1 MQCRRQAA
9 EPHLGGIAKCLQ
21 DSRQNVRKAAYEALK
36 RHIEARSQS
45 VVAAVE
51 AIGTNDP
58 DGFARK
64 LLEEIGQEEAEEEDP
79 EKEDEG
85 GEDHDD
91 GRRWEAGGGGENEE
105 PGRPDTGAGI
115 GDLSA
120 SESSSPSSSASD

>member
-64 LLEEIGQEEAEEEDP
+64 LLEEIGQGSAQP
-79 EKEDEG
+79 
-85 GEDHDD
+85 
-91 GRRWEAGGGGENEE
+91 AGYA
-105 PGRPDTGAGI
+105 PPPARHPPA
-115 GDLSA
+115 
-120 SESSSPSSSASD
+120 PKSSACAIS

>member
-58 DGFARK
+58 EGFARK
-64 LLEEIGQEEAEEEDP
+64 LLAEISQDQAADQ
-79 EKEDEG
+79 
-85 GEDHDD
+85 
-91 GRRWEAGGGGENEE
+91 GRAMS
-105 PGRPDTGAGI
+105 GA
-115 GDLSA
+115 A
-120 SESSSPSSSASD
+120 VA